1 MRELEIKILALCIPV
16 AWVLG
21 GVAIIIKLVYPDGF

>member
-1 MRELEIKILALCIPV
+1 MRELEIKILEFCIPL

-21 GVAIIIKLVYPDGF
+21 GVAIVIKLIYPNGF